1 MWVKGKWMRKN
12 AVEKLNLMMQVKLK
26 TVCEQAVLYIN
37 MFKYEREIQGKA
49 V

>member
-12 AVEKLNLMMQVKLK
+12 AVEKLNLMMQVKVK
-26 TVCEQAVLYIN
+26 TVCEQAVLCIN
-37 MFKYEREIQGKA
+37 MFKYKREIRGKA